1 MSSLTLATIQ
11 TQLTVYGYSIFMI
24 LGNIGNTFIIILFH
38 RNRQNPCSIY
48 LSSSA
53 LMNIIYLIMFGFVQI
68 FPFAYNDGTMRAII
82 VCKCYTYILIVLGQ
96 TAKTVLVFACID
108 RFLITNDRASFRAF
122 STPKKAKY
130 LICFTIIFWFLIS
143 IHIPIM
149 VTIANGRCTRI
160 GVYSIFYS
168 IYSTITVGLIPSITL
183 SVFGYLS
190 YLHLRKIGR
199 RIQPNGNDEN
209 DANNS
214 IRRRDRDLLVLVIS
228 EVIVYV
234 MTTALYP
241 SIVLE
246 TVISQYIIPHK
257 SVLYLQTENFT
268 LNIAGL
274 LLFINSAAP
283 FYTYCIASKSFRR
296 DFQQLIIN
304 SYQKLRR
311 QAFVQVVPIT
321 DQSLTQ
327 RDTRV

>member
-1 MSSLTLATIQ
+1 MSSSTLATIQ
-11 TQLTVYGYSIFMI
+11 TQLTVYGYSILMI
-24 LGNIGNTFIIILFH
+24 SGNIGNTFIIILFH

-53 LMNIIYLIMFGFVQI
+53 LMNIVSVTTFGFVQI
-68 FPFAYNDGTMRAII
+68 FPFSFNDGTIRAII
-82 VCKCYTYILIVLGQ
+82 VCKFYTYILVVLGQ
-96 TAKTVLVFACID
+96 AAKTMLVLACID

-130 LICFTIIFWFLIS
+130 LICFSIIFWFLIS
-143 IHIPIM
+143 IHIAIM
-149 VTIANGRCTRI
+149 TTIASGRCTGI

-168 IYSTITVGLIPSITL
+168 IYLAITVVLIPSITL

-199 RIQPNGNDEN
+199 RIQPTGNDGN
-209 DANNS
+209 DANNF

-234 MTTALYP
+234 MTTFLYP
-241 SIVLE
+241 VILLE
-246 TVISQYIIPHK
+246 MVISQYIIPNK
-257 SVLYLQTENFT
+257 SVLYLQTEIFII
-268 LNIAGL
+268 NISGL
-274 LLFINSAAP
+274 LLFMNCASP
-283 FYTYCIASKSFRR
+283 FYTYFISSKSFRR

-304 SYQKLRR
+304 IYQKLRR
-311 QAFVQVVPIT
+311 QTSVQVVPRT
-321 DQSLTQ
+321 DHTLTQ